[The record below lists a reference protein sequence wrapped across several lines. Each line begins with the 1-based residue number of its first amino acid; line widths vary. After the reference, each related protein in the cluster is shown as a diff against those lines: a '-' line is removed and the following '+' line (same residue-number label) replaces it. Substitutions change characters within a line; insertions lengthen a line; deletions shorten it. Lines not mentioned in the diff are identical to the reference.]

1 MVRWEREL
9 DGGRLH
15 LVGWRGSTM
24 QAALERIVALA
35 RLGGRHRARESIDG
49 WDAWVEGEPLV
60 GAASWREGLRAR
72 LGGEG
77 RRVREY
83 KLLSW
88 QTERL
93 FPVLL
98 PLAAASWLV
107 GGRLAYQAHVARWQP
122 HDATL
127 ADLIARGDERLEAL
141 LGELGREAGRLHAL
155 RGRHGGLRPARILVA
170 PAGALQPLAW
180 SGSGDGARGPWI
192 PRAADDLHDVAEAL
206 QAHGRASLLEPL
218 WSAYEE
224 ARAGNGRPVR
234 ASERRLAPRARITRP
249 CS

>member
-9 DGGRLH
+9 EGGRLH
-15 LVGWRGSTM
+15 LVGWRSSTM
-24 QAALERIVALA
+24 EVALA
-35 RLGGRHRARESIDG
+35 RIAALARRGTRHRAREVIDG

-60 GAASWREGLRAR
+60 GARAWRAGLAR
-72 LGGEG
+72 HLGREG

-98 PLAAASWLV
+98 PLAGASWFV
-107 GGRLAYQAHVARWQP
+107 GGRMAYEAHVARWQP

-127 ADLIARGDERLEAL
+127 SSLLARGDGRLEHL
-141 LGELGREAGRLHAL
+141 YGVLGHEVGRLHAL
-155 RGRHGGLRPARILVA
+155 RGRHGALEPARILVA
-170 PAGALQPLAW
+170 PRGSLQPLVW
-180 SGSGDGARGPWI
+180 SGSGDGARGPWL
-192 PRAADDLHDVAEAL
+192 PRAQDDLGPAIDAARAAGREAL
-206 QAHGRASLLEPL
+206 VEAL
-218 WSAYEE
+218 WSAYER
-224 ARAGNGRPVR
+224 ARAGNDRPVR
-234 ASERRLAPRARITRP
+234 ASERRAVLAARVTRP